1 MDLFSCLF
9 KVSNGSNKKK
19 VIPEDDDDIKKAK
32 YFANSLNSC
41 VAVLRQVPNQR
52 LYFKNDPR
60 LGQKGRTG
68 DYLIA
73 WTWHHFVKSRFS
85 RKSNSSS
92 YKSSF
97 KSSYYSKLIIEKPF
111 KVSKPT
117 RMAC

>member
-1 MDLFSCLF
+1 MLLPIRYFSYDGCLFSCLF
-9 KVSNGSNKKK
+9 KISNGSNKKK
-19 VIPEDDDDIKKAK
+19 IIPEDDADIKKAK

-73 WTWHHFVKSRFS
+73 WTWHHFVKTRV
-85 RKSNSSS
+85 SS
-92 YKSSF
+92 K
-97 KSSYYSKLIIEKPF
+97 SKL
-111 KVSKPT
+111 
-117 RMAC
+117 

>member
-1 MDLFSCLF
+1 MFPTYVSKQHLTVDATDKVFLYDGCLFSCLF
-9 KVSNGSNKKK
+9 KISNGSNKKK
-19 VIPEDDDDIKKAK
+19 VIPEDDADIKKAK

-73 WTWHHFVKSRFS
+73 WTWHHFVKSRIS
-85 RKSNSSS
+85 QK
-92 YKSSF
+92 
-97 KSSYYSKLIIEKPF
+97 SKL
-111 KVSKPT
+111 
-117 RMAC
+117 